1 MAEFSLLNLEVSSL
15 LSLEHLRP
23 WRKFWSQGQLTT
35 AEDHK
40 HIILEKWLL
49 VSGLDFNF
57 YIKLPN
63 VSNCNLID
71 PLSTPLTQGR
81 PKSFLKDRK
90 YLLFLVSKSSY
101 QVGTKTFCVVILMNC
116 ELCYQQFGNQWSHFT
131 TWLGNLN
138 SQVKFK
144 LIVKERS
151 DIKIMSLHLKS
162 NFKK

>member
-57 YIKLPN
+57 YIELRN
-63 VSNCNLID
+63 VANCNWISIFNPFEYSFD
-71 PLSTPLTQGR
+71 SKST
-81 PKSFLKDRK
+81 KVILKDRK

-101 QVGTKTFCVVILMNC
+101 QVGTKTFCACHTHELRIVLSTIRKSVIPL
-116 ELCYQQFGNQWSHFT
+116 Y
-131 TWLGNLN
+131 
-138 SQVKFK
+138 
-144 LIVKERS
+144 
-151 DIKIMSLHLKS
+151 HLTGKS
-162 NFKK
+162 KQPDKV